1 MRNISSSSNRRS
13 ISKKKFINDSWKQ
26 NFINE
31 IINTTEQKEEE
42 YFYPIKEVRSDSKNE
57 WFNKSYKNQSPK
69 LNYTKYNI
77 NPRMPKEYYYGYDN
91 PSQKQNLKTG
101 YLDNNN
107 YPKEY
112 SGSVNNREEHKGTT
126 IINNYYGVNP
136 DDLISKNPYNSPY
149 NSYNNQNQNQYYIQN
164 QENSD
169 VIDASV
175 FANINKKEGF
185 FKRLKNVF
193 IPNSANSNK
202 AKPPLESQDYS
213 ANRHNRRLARI
224 KERYVEK
231 QARKTNNPNV
241 YLVD

>member
-42 YFYPIKEVRSDSKNE
+42 YFYPIKEVRADSKNE
-57 WFNKSYKNQSPK
+57 WFHKSYKNQSPK

-112 SGSVNNREEHKGTT
+112 SGSVNNKEEHKGTT
-126 IINNYYGVNP
+126 IINNYYGINP
-136 DDLISKNPYNSPY
+136 DDLISKNPYNNY
-149 NSYNNQNQNQYYIQN
+149 NQHSNQSKYYIE
-164 QENSD
+164 QEDKD
-169 VIDASV
+169 VIDASI

-193 IPNSANSNK
+193 IPNSANSSIV
-202 AKPPLESQDYS
+202 KPPLESQDYS

>member
-1 MRNISSSSNRRS
+1 MRNISSSSNRKS

-31 IINTTEQKEEE
+31 IISTTEQKEEE
-42 YFYPIKEVRSDSKNE
+42 YFYPIKEVRADSKNE
-57 WFNKSYKNQSPK
+57 WFHKSYKNQSPT

-91 PSQKQNLKTG
+91 PSQKHNLNTG
-101 YLDNNN
+101 YVDNNN
-107 YPKEY
+107 YPKGY
-112 SGSVNNREEHKGTT
+112 KSSVHNREDNKGTT

-136 DDLISKNPYNSPY
+136 DDLISKNPYNSY
-149 NSYNNQNQNQYYIQN
+149 YYNNNQSKYYIDK
-164 QENSD
+164 QEDSD

-193 IPNSANSNK
+193 IPNSANSNT
-202 AKPPLESQDYS
+202 AKPPLEIQDYS